1 MTDSPMIR
9 VLKYLEAGND
19 LILPPAAHRPK
30 PYVVRFYRGQV
41 RFIRLEEIHSPPQF
55 WNNIE
60 DLTTLYHWVEYLP
73 VEPEKPALQQ
83 PVAHIRKVE
92 L

>member
-1 MTDSPMIR
+1 MTDSPMIQ

-19 LILPPAAHRPK
+19 LILPSATHRPR
-30 PYVVRFYRGQV
+30 PIVVRFYNGEV
-41 RFIRLEEIHSPPQF
+41 RCIRLEDMQSPPQF
-55 WNNIE
+55 WNEIS
-60 DLTTLYHWVEYLP
+60 DLTTLTHYAQYLP

-83 PVAHIRKVE
+83 PIAHIRKVE

>member
-1 MTDSPMIR
+1 MTDSPMIQ

-19 LILPPAAHRPK
+19 LILPPAAHRPR
-30 PYVVRFYRGQV
+30 PIVVRFYRGEV
-41 RFIRLEEIHSPPQF
+41 RCTRLEDIHSPPQF
-55 WNNIE
+55 WNEIE
-60 DLTTLYHWVEYLP
+60 DLRTLHHWVEYLP